1 MLYRCDKKGFFL
13 TAQCVVSILKRIFLY
28 VFIALGHNNDQGV
41 WNMSGM
47 QEICI
52 ENNIKGLGDG
62 GYHSVFLK
70 TPLCLPINANELQY
84 NETQRSLRAIVEV
97 LQGLVQFW
105 SAADEAAQQEPV
117 QPAECPVM
125 TGPRVDCARVRGAWG
140 CRGHAR
146 SGRAKPAV
154 RAACR

>member
-1 MLYRCDKKGFFL
+1 
-13 TAQCVVSILKRIFLY
+13 
-28 VFIALGHNNDQGV
+28 
-41 WNMSGM
+41 MSGM

-70 TPLCLPINANELQY
+70 TPLRLPINTNELQY

-105 SAADEAAQQEPV
+105 SAAGERFTLHNLALHAQSLMSCYHLEQMKLLNKNPFN
-117 QPAECPVM
+117 PPSAL
-125 TGPRVDCARVRGAWG
+125 
-140 CRGHAR
+140 
-146 SGRAKPAV
+146 
-154 RAACR
+154 